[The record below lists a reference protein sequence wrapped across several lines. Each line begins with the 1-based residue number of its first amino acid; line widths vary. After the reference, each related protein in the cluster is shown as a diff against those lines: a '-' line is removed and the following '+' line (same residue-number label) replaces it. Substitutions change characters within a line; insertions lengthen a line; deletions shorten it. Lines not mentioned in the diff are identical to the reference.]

1 MAHRR
6 NWLMKLSD
14 PVQDVDSGDLTC
26 AHPVERLLQ
35 ELRERRE
42 PPEFDAETDAKLH
55 ELLGCGPRR

>member
-1 MAHRR
+1 
-6 NWLMKLSD
+6 MKLSD

-26 AHPVERLLQ
+26 AHAVERLLQ